1 MSTSDQLFAQ
11 LMLLLVVLIMVAPV
25 VISNWRKAHRTPPTS
40 DYPRRKIK
48 LGRDE

>member
-25 VISNWRKAHRTPPTS
+25 VISNWRKAHRTPPEH
-40 DYPRRKIK
+40 PRPSRQFNLDKK
-48 LGRDE
+48 